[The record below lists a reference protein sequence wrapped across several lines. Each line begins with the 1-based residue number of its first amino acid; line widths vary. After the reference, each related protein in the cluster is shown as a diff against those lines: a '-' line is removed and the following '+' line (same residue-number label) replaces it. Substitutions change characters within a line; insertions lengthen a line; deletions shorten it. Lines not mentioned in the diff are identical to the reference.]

1 MKNNLKICI
10 INIYFGKLSDWFDIW
25 ISTAKYNKDID
36 FLLITDQSIKIDA
49 PNIKTLKMTFDDF
62 KKKAKE
68 KLRFNIKLNDP
79 YKLCDYK
86 VVWGIILEDMLKDYD
101 YWGECDNDIVFGNL
115 SHYFEKYNL
124 KNYDKFGCRGHLT
137 LYRNTEKVKSRY
149 KLTGGWFGTYKEI
162 FSSNM
167 IWAFDETPGINAI
180 YQKHNFS
187 YMDDFIFADIDV
199 NYQDIRLV
207 EFNCY
212 SPKNYEKQLFYWT
225 NGKLYRVYYDNGKMK
240 QDEFMYIHLQKR
252 KMLKPEF
259 NPFNNQDFIIT
270 NGKFIEKNF
279 NINLNVIEQYNLK
292 KDTMRFKKKIGG
304 AYKKDLRFY
313 WLGRRFLNFKFETK
327 KILKKSII
335 YKLIKKG

>member
-1 MKNNLKICI
+1 MKKDLKICI

-25 ISTAKYNKDID
+25 VSTAKYNKNID
-36 FLLITDQSIKIDA
+36 FLLVTDQPIKIDA
-49 PNIKTLKMTFDDF
+49 PNIKTLIITFDDF
-62 KKKAKE
+62 KKMAKE
-68 KLRFNIKLNDP
+68 KLKFNIKLNNP

-115 SHYFEKYNL
+115 LHYFKKYNL
-124 KNYDKFGCRGHLT
+124 ENYDKFGCRGHLT
-137 LYRNTEKVKSRY
+137 LYRNNEEVKSRY
-149 KLTGGWFGTYKEI
+149 KLKGGWFGTYKEI

-187 YMDDFIFADIDV
+187 YMDDIVFADIDV

-207 EFNCY
+207 EFNSN
-212 SPKNYEKQLFYWT
+212 SPKNYEKQLFYWS
-225 NGKLYRVYYDNGKMK
+225 NGNIYRVYYDKGKMK
-240 QDEFMYIHLQKR
+240 KDEFMYIHLQKR
-252 KMLKPEF
+252 KMLKPDF

-279 NINLNVIEQYNLK
+279 DINLNLIEQYNQK
-292 KDTMRFKKKIGG
+292 KDTMRLKKKFGG

-313 WLGRRFLNFKFETK
+313 WLGRRLLNLKFEIK
-327 KILKKSII
+327 KLIKKSII
-335 YKLIKKG
+335 YKLIRKG